1 MDLIQVLKS
10 GKELYSIEFETG
22 IEFQFRLLS
31 MREYRLFNKIV
42 TGGNM
47 PPFFIYEDVFKL
59 CFLNDASYI
68 PANTPMG
75 YLISVGE
82 LIYHL
87 SGSQDPTQLLF
98 DIADE
103 RKKNPSDSIFEH
115 MRAVIVTAIP
125 RYTLFDIDNL
135 TEKEFIKCFVIAE
148 NILSKMNPNFVKLN
162 LKEIYDNLNG
172 KKDEEIKPIVQGEN
186 FEKLEQALGHWK
198 VEEARELYQREQEN
212 VKLSEADLEALDKAK
227 QRS

>member
-1 MDLIQVLKS
+1 MDLIRVLES

-22 IEFQFRLLS
+22 VEFQFRLLS

-42 TGGNM
+42 TGGNT
-47 PPFFIYEDVFKL
+47 PPFFVYEDVFKL
-59 CFLNDASYI
+59 CFLGDASYI
-68 PANTPMG
+68 PTNTPVG

-82 LIYHL
+82 LIYYL

-103 RKKNPSDSIFEH
+103 RKKNPADSIFEH

-148 NILSKMNPNFVKLN
+148 NILSKMNPNFVRLD
-162 LKEIYDNLNG
+162 LKEIYENMHG
-172 KKDEEIKPIVQGEN
+172 KKEEAKPIVQSEN
-186 FEKLEQALGHWK
+186 VEKLEQALGHWK
-198 VEEARELYQREQEN
+198 VEEARQLYEQERQS
-212 VKLSEADLEALDKAK
+212 VKLSEADLEALDRAK
-227 QRS
+227 RGG